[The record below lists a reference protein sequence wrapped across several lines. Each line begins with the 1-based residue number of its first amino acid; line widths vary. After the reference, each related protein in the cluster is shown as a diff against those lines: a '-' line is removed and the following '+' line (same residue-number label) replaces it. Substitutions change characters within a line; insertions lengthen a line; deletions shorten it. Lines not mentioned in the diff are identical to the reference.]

1 MSPAAPAPDDDIIS
15 HYSDASYVLG
25 STSAGNDVLEPVEL
39 EDTSGQVELEDTTGQ
54 VELEDTTGQVNLED
68 SSGQLFEL
76 SG

>member
-1 MSPAAPAPDDDIIS
+1 MSPAAPGLDDDTIS

-25 STSAGNDVLEPVEL
+25 STSVGNDVLEPVEL
-39 EDTSGQVELEDTTGQ
+39 EDTSRQVELEDTTGQ
-54 VELEDTTGQVNLED
+54 VDLGD